1 MIAMKEKILKML
13 SEADGYV
20 SGQRL
25 CEELKVSRTAVWKYI
40 NRLKEEG
47 YVIEAV
53 TNKGY
58 YLKER
63 PDVIHAEEIK
73 SRLKTR
79 YWGQETLFFEE
90 VDSTNNVAKK
100 MAEEGAPH
108 GRLVIAEIQNAG
120 KGRRGR
126 SWSSP
131 KGTGIWMTF
140 ILRPQITP
148 QAASMLTL
156 IAAMAV
162 RKAIYTEMHFET
174 VIKWPNDI
182 VAGGKKLCG
191 ILTEM
196 SAEPEWINYVV
207 VGIGIN
213 ANTEEF
219 PDDIS
224 SVASSLLIET
234 GKKVERSRLVAAFG
248 NAFEEYYNQFMEKG
262 NMELLTDEYNSCLAN
277 YNNQVKILGPAGECV
292 GVSKGI
298 NYLGELLVDDDEGR
312 EHVVRSGEVSVRG
325 IYGYV

>member
-1 MIAMKEKILKML
+1 MKEKILRML
-13 SEADGYV
+13 SDAEGYV

-25 CEELKVSRTAVWKYI
+25 CEELKVSRTAVWKNI

-53 TNKGY
+53 TNRGYCLKG
-58 YLKER
+58 R
-63 PDVIHAEEIK
+63 PDVIHDGEIK
-73 SRLKTR
+73 SRLNTK

-108 GRLVIAEIQNAG
+108 GTLIIAENQNAG

-131 KGTGIWMTF
+131 DGTGIWMTF
-140 ILRPQITP
+140 VLRPQIKP

-156 IAAMAV
+156 VTAMAV
-162 RKAIYTEMHFET
+162 RKAVYTETGLET

-182 VAGGKKLCG
+182 VAGGKKICG

-196 SAEPEWINYVV
+196 SAELEWINYVV
-207 VGIGIN
+207 VGVGIN
-213 ANTEEF
+213 ANIRKF
-219 PDDIS
+219 PDEIND
-224 SVASSLLIET
+224 VATSLLLET
-234 GKKVERSRLVAAFG
+234 GQSTDRSRMVAAFG
-248 NAFEEYYNQFMEKG
+248 NAFEEYYDKFMAKG
-262 NMELLTDEYNSCLAN
+262 NLELLKDEYNDYLAN
-277 YNNQVKILGPAGECV
+277 YLNKVKILDGAEDYV
-292 GVSKGI
+292 GVSQGI
-298 NYLGELLVDDDEGR
+298 NAFGELLVTDSEGKER
-312 EHVVRSGEVSVRG
+312 IVRSGEVSVRG